1 MKGQVFMWIKFV
13 VIISVILVQ
22 VSFISKAGA
31 GDEEFHLKILEALKR
46 MNVRLVRMETNKL
59 RSLKAVQESL
69 LNQVMALRTSLEQIQ
84 STGEMNKA
92 EMLASV
98 GGVKTKVLDVES
110 HLMNEVMQAF
120 DGQNREDKRYLA
132 QFQTLFSQLK
142 DSLATDM
149 EGLSKANQ
157 QQFKVFGEA
166 NNKQLQQI
174 VSVLEEQNKKLL
186 QTQALFKTDLIPALD
201 TQSEVTRQAL
211 LTELSQAREVQKN
224 FLESNHKQILASL
237 GTVEEKNKAL
247 IEILKKSILV
257 DEATKSLAETIQENV
272 GGANQNIDQARK
284 MIALLQEVLVQRMK
298 NAAKTETTLKV
309 RLDEDLAEIKNNQK
323 MVTSRLETLVSLS
336 DQINKQSA
344 QMEKNIQKSVVS
356 ASDQINKQSIQME
369 KSIQQSAVSASNQA
383 NKQFSQ
389 MENSIQQSVVSTSN
403 QVNKQFSQ
411 MEKGINKAINIAAN
425 STKAQTDLSNE
436 KLSRLVDILK
446 SFAVE
451 QSKIDQELQALTA
464 SQGKVDQVLEGQKKF
479 DIVLQSQKKVEK
491 VLQGQKL
498 GSIST
503 EETILTTQK
512 KITEALKDLRR
523 KANVN
528 ISRSDNILKKLKKQK

>member
-1 MKGQVFMWIKFV
+1 MWIKFV

-22 VSFISKAGA
+22 VSFIPKTWA

-59 RSLKAVQESL
+59 RSIKAVQESL

-110 HLMNEVMQAF
+110 HLKNEVMQAF
-120 DGQNREDKRYLA
+120 EGKNREDKEYRA
-132 QFQTLFSQLK
+132 QFQTLFGQLK
-142 DSLATDM
+142 NSLATDM
-149 EGLSKANQ
+149 EGISNTNQ
-157 QQFKVFGEA
+157 QQFKNFSEA

-174 VSVLEEQNKKLL
+174 VSALEEQNKKLL

-201 TQSEVTRQAL
+201 SQNEETRRAL
-211 LTELSQAREVQKN
+211 LRDLSQARAVQDN
-224 FLESNHKQILASL
+224 FLGSNHKQILASL
-237 GTVEEKNKAL
+237 GTVEAKNKAL
-247 IEILKKSILV
+247 IEILKKIILV
-257 DEATKSLAETIQENV
+257 DESTNKAIVDL
-272 GGANQNIDQARK
+272 RK
-284 MIALLQEVLVQRMK
+284 TLVP
-298 NAAKTETTLKV
+298 
-309 RLDEDLAEIKNNQK
+309 EIKNIAETEADLKLRLDRDLMEVKENQNTAK
-323 MVTSRLETLVSLS
+323 DHLKTLVSLS
-336 DQINKQSA
+336 HKINQQSG
-344 QMEKNIQKSVVS
+344 QMEKNIQ
-356 ASDQINKQSIQME
+356 
-369 KSIQQSAVSASNQA
+369 QSA
-383 NKQFSQ
+383 
-389 MENSIQQSVVSTSN
+389 VSTSN
-403 QVNKQFSQ
+403 QVRKQLSQ

-425 STKAQTDLSNE
+425 NTKAQSDLSNE

-451 QSKIDQELQALTA
+451 QSKIDQELRALTA

-512 KITEALKDLRR
+512 KMTEALKDLRR

-528 ISRSDNILKKLKKQK
+528 ISRSDNILKNLKKQK

>member
-1 MKGQVFMWIKFV
+1 MWIKLV
-13 VIISVILVQ
+13 VIFFVILAQ
-22 VSFISKAGA
+22 VSFIPKAGA

-46 MNVRLVRMETNKL
+46 MNVRLVRIEASKL

-69 LNQVMALRTSLEQIQ
+69 LNQIMTMRTSLEQIQ
-84 STGEMNKA
+84 ATGEMSKT

-98 GGVKTKVLDVES
+98 EGVKTKILDVES
-110 HLMNEVMQAF
+110 HIKNEVMHAF
-120 DGQNREDKRYLA
+120 DGQNREDKRYRT

-149 EGLSKANQ
+149 GSFSKANQ
-157 QQFKVFGEA
+157 QQFKNFSEE

-174 VSVLEEQNKKLL
+174 VSALEEQNKKLL
-186 QTQALFKTDLIPALD
+186 QTQALFKTDLIPALN
-201 TQSEVTRQAL
+201 TQSEETRQAL
-211 LTELSQAREVQKN
+211 LTDLSQSRVVQKI

-247 IEILKKSILV
+247 VEILKKSILV
-257 DEATKSLAETIQENV
+257 DEATKSLAETIQKNV
-272 GGANQNIDQARK
+272 GGTNQNIDQARK
-284 MIALLQEVLVQRMK
+284 MIAILQEVLVQRMK
-298 NAAKTETTLKV
+298 NAAETEAALKD
-309 RLDEDLAEIKNNQK
+309 RLEEDLAEVKNNQK

-344 QMEKNIQKSVVS
+344 QMEKSIQQSVVS
-356 ASDQINKQSIQME
+356 ASDQINKQSAQMGE
-369 KSIQQSAVSASNQA
+369 S
-383 NKQFSQ
+383 
-389 MENSIQQSVVSTSN
+389 
-403 QVNKQFSQ
+403 
-411 MEKGINKAINIAAN
+411 INKTIDIAAN
-425 STKAQTDLSNE
+425 NAKAQTDLSNE

-464 SQGKVDQVLEGQKKF
+464 SQGKVDQVLQEQKKL
-479 DIVLQSQKKVEK
+479 DVVLQSQKKVEK
-491 VLQGQKL
+491 AIQGQEL
-498 GSIST
+498 GSIAT
-503 EETILTTQK
+503 QETILATQK

-528 ISRSDNILKKLKKQK
+528 ISRSDDILKKLKKQK

>member
-1 MKGQVFMWIKFV
+1 MWIKFV

-22 VSFISKAGA
+22 VSFIPKTWA

-59 RSLKAVQESL
+59 RSIKAVQESL

-110 HLMNEVMQAF
+110 HLKNEVMQAF
-120 DGQNREDKRYLA
+120 EGKNREDKEYRA
-132 QFQTLFSQLK
+132 QFQTLFGQLK
-142 DSLATDM
+142 NSLATDM
-149 EGLSKANQ
+149 EGISNTNQ
-157 QQFKVFGEA
+157 QQFKNFSEA

-174 VSVLEEQNKKLL
+174 VSALEEQNKKLL

-201 TQSEVTRQAL
+201 SQNEETRRAL
-211 LTELSQAREVQKN
+211 LRDLSQARAVQDN
-224 FLESNHKQILASL
+224 FLGSNHKQILASL
-237 GTVEEKNKAL
+237 GTVEAKNKAL
-247 IEILKKSILV
+247 IEILKKIILV
-257 DEATKSLAETIQENV
+257 DESTNKAIVDL
-272 GGANQNIDQARK
+272 RK
-284 MIALLQEVLVQRMK
+284 TLVP
-298 NAAKTETTLKV
+298 
-309 RLDEDLAEIKNNQK
+309 EIKNIAETEADLKLRLDRDLMEVKENQNTAK
-323 MVTSRLETLVSLS
+323 DHLKTLVSLS
-336 DQINKQSA
+336 HKINQQSG
-344 QMEKNIQKSVVS
+344 QMEKNIQ
-356 ASDQINKQSIQME
+356 
-369 KSIQQSAVSASNQA
+369 QSA
-383 NKQFSQ
+383 
-389 MENSIQQSVVSTSN
+389 VSTSN
-403 QVNKQFSQ
+403 QVRKQLSQ

-425 STKAQTDLSNE
+425 NTKAQSDLSNE

-512 KITEALKDLRR
+512 KMTEALKDLRR

>member
-1 MKGQVFMWIKFV
+1 MWIKFV

-22 VSFISKAGA
+22 VSFIPKAGA

-59 RSLKAVQESL
+59 RSIKAVQESL

-110 HLMNEVMQAF
+110 HLKNELMQAF
-120 DGQNREDKRYLA
+120 DGQNR
-132 QFQTLFSQLK
+132 TFSQLK
-142 DSLATDM
+142 NSLATDM
-149 EGLSKANQ
+149 EGISNTNQ
-157 QQFKVFGEA
+157 QQFKNFSEA

-174 VSVLEEQNKKLL
+174 VSALEEQNKKLL

-201 TQSEVTRQAL
+201 TQNEETRQAL
-211 LTELSQAREVQKN
+211 LRDLSQARAVQEN
-224 FLESNHKQILASL
+224 FLGSNHKQILASL
-237 GTVEEKNKAL
+237 GTVEAKNKAL
-247 IEILKKSILV
+247 IEILKKIILV
-257 DEATKSLAETIQENV
+257 DESTNKAIVDL
-272 GGANQNIDQARK
+272 RK
-284 MIALLQEVLVQRMK
+284 TLVP
-298 NAAKTETTLKV
+298 
-309 RLDEDLAEIKNNQK
+309 EIKNIAETEADLKLRLDRDLMEVKENQNTAK
-323 MVTSRLETLVSLS
+323 DHLKTLVSLS
-336 DQINKQSA
+336 HKINQQSG
-344 QMEKNIQKSVVS
+344 QMEKNIQ
-356 ASDQINKQSIQME
+356 
-369 KSIQQSAVSASNQA
+369 QSA
-383 NKQFSQ
+383 
-389 MENSIQQSVVSTSN
+389 VSTSN
-403 QVNKQFSQ
+403 QVRKQLSQ

-425 STKAQTDLSNE
+425 NTKAQSDLSNE

-512 KITEALKDLRR
+512 KMTEALKDLRR

>member
-1 MKGQVFMWIKFV
+1 
-13 VIISVILVQ
+13 
-22 VSFISKAGA
+22 
-31 GDEEFHLKILEALKR
+31 
-46 MNVRLVRMETNKL
+46 
-59 RSLKAVQESL
+59 
-69 LNQVMALRTSLEQIQ
+69 MALRTSLEQIQ

-110 HLMNEVMQAF
+110 HLKNEVMQAF
-120 DGQNREDKRYLA
+120 EGKNREDKEYRA
-132 QFQTLFSQLK
+132 QFQTLFGQLK
-142 DSLATDM
+142 NSLATDM
-149 EGLSKANQ
+149 EGISNTNQ
-157 QQFKVFGEA
+157 QQFKNFSEA

-174 VSVLEEQNKKLL
+174 VSALEEQNEKLL

-201 TQSEVTRQAL
+201 TQNEETRQAL
-211 LTELSQAREVQKN
+211 LRDLSQARAVQEN
-224 FLESNHKQILASL
+224 FLGSNHKQILASL

-298 NAAKTETTLKV
+298 NAAKTETSLKV

-336 DQINKQSA
+336 GQINKQST

-356 ASDQINKQSIQME
+356 ASNQTNKQSAQME
-369 KSIQQSAVSASNQA
+369 Q
-383 NKQFSQ
+383 
-389 MENSIQQSVVSTSN
+389 
-403 QVNKQFSQ
+403 
-411 MEKGINKAINIAAN
+411 GLNKAIDLAAN
-425 STKAQTDLSNE
+425 NAKAQSDLSNE

-512 KITEALKDLRR
+512 KMTEALKDLRR

-528 ISRSDNILKKLKKQK
+528 ISRSDNILKNLKKQK